1 MVQYTDNSVLSWP
14 DFSLFYFILSI
25 NKVLSASHIYFGST
39 AKIFTLILEMKA
51 NHDVSFVYI

>member
-25 NKVLSASHIYFGST
+25 NKVLSAYHIYFGST
-39 AKIFTLILEMKA
+39 AKIFTSILEM
-51 NHDVSFVYI
+51 